1 MLRDTPHLRP
11 FNELVTLHTARRTFA
26 TNMWE
31 LQVLSAGELR
41 SLTGH
46 ESEQALLLYLN
57 VDREK
62 VAATGGSTP
71 RFENEALRM
80 RYLTNLSSTC
90 SEVCFLDAVN
100 LIESRP

>member
-1 MLRDTPHLRP
+1 MRASPGPSRWPQAIRRTPKPIRTP

-57 VDREK
+57 VDREQ
-62 VAATGGSTP
+62 VAQRAGAKL
-71 RFENEALRM
+71 REALRQ
-80 RYLTNLSSTC
+80 R
-90 SEVCFLDAVN
+90 A
-100 LIESRP
+100 